1 MDEEK
6 PIQNTTIINIKTAV
20 NVNPNATKVE
30 NKFYLGANGE
40 LVDAALK
47 EAGIKKNPEGK
58 KLSQMTMRE
67 MLSEGKINLAS
78 LQKEIMDYV
87 GRINKYLKNEW
98 KDIYTLM
105 WARILDHEVFAVDL
119 YDHGKQ
125 DCTFSRNLVG
135 NIIHYLDDK
144 GFYKDPYN
152 ASEMARALEGDDQ
165 SPIRKALRND
175 PDEKYCEVVDHL
187 IEELNKE

>member
-40 LVDAALK
+40 LADAALK
-47 EAGIKKNPEGK
+47 EAGIKKNLEGK